1 MVWIEPLSLRE
12 WLVNVFAGSATYFAP
27 IAIFVILGLS
37 AYFRLTGFSM
47 VFMILVFLL
56 MFSGYIPT
64 SLLLFIAIGGGL
76 VVGYVISKI
85 VK

>member
-1 MVWIEPLSLRE
+1 MVWIEPLDLEE
-12 WLVNVFAGSATYFAP
+12 WLINVFAGSATYFAP
-27 IAIFVILGLS
+27 IAVFVILGLS

-47 VFMILVFLL
+47 IFMILVFLL
-56 MFSGYIPT
+56 MFTGYIPT

-85 VK
+85 VR

>member
-1 MVWIEPLSLRE
+1 MIEPLDLEE
-12 WLVNVFAGSATYFAP
+12 WLINVFAGSATYFAP
-27 IAIFVILGLS
+27 IAVFVILGLS